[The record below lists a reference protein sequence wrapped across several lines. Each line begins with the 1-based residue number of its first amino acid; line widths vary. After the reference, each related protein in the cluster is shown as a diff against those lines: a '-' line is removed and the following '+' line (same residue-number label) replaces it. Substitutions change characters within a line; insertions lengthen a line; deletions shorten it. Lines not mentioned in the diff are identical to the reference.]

1 MVLLRLREGSDRVL
15 VICDF
20 LFSILCACR
29 CPLVSLRAC
38 VMAMAAGS
46 GSVSGRTGG
55 LGLVPPGGGAGSSR
69 SVVVG
74 ASDVEMTTGSSSRA
88 VLPGRWFPGR

>member
-46 GSVSGRTGG
+46 VSVGGRTGWLGRSLLVGCG
-55 LGLVPPGGGAGSSR
+55 LPR
-69 SVVVG
+69 I
-74 ASDVEMTTGSSSRA
+74 R
-88 VLPGRWFPGR
+88 GRGRE